1 MTLWPR
7 LLLACAGLFG
17 ACGVGAAAVA
27 AHLTSGTSLAIAAD
41 FLMIHA
47 AALVALASLA
57 ASLDRG
63 RIPLLVGASAIG
75 LGTFLFSGDL
85 GLRALMEIKLLGG
98 SAPFGG
104 TLMIAGWLMVA
115 ISALLARRAPR
126 A

>member
-7 LLLACAGLFG
+7 LLIVCAGLFG
-17 ACGVGAAAVA
+17 ACGVGLAAVA
-27 AHLTSGTSLAIAAD
+27 AHLAGGTSLSIAAD
-41 FLMIHA
+41 FLMLHA
-47 AALVALASLA
+47 ATLVGLASLA
-57 ASLDRG
+57 ATLERG

-75 LGTFLFSGDL
+75 LGTLLFSGDL

-115 ISALLARRAPR
+115 FSGLRARRAPR
-126 A
+126 P